1 MKLDSCGLPEDQ
13 FIEIFQ
19 KKTQFLG
26 RLLLAFHPGATAV
39 MDEKIA
45 WEMFQECVYA
55 AEAEAR
61 DIVNPESKD
70 DPYDPTMFISRKDM
84 MLEIKTVKEKVQALS
99 DNISVLIHT
108 EK

>member
-26 RLLLAFHPGATAV
+26 RLLLAFHPGAKAV

-55 AEAEAR
+55 TEAEAR
-61 DIVNPESKD
+61 DIVDPEGKD
-70 DPYDPTMFISRKDM
+70 DPYGLKTFISREDM
-84 MLEIKTVKEKVQALS
+84 MREIKTVKEKIEALA
-99 DNISVLIHT
+99 DNVSVLIHT